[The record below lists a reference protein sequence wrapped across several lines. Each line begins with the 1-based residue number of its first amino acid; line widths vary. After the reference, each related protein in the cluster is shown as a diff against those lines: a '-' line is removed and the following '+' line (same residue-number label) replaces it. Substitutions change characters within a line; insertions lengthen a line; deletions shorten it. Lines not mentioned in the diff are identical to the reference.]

1 MNNKKLT
8 ANTYYKMVTD
18 HRESQLFFSAL
29 KLDIFSCLD
38 NRISIEEIADKTKYN
53 PRNLKLLLN
62 ALVSIH
68 LIEKHQDQYVNTEE
82 GKFYLSKSSEYYIG
96 DAILFR
102 NEMMSLDNI
111 ENRVKFGPDKII
123 ADHNQG
129 QKVYDFTKL
138 AKVCIPEIYLWR
150 IEPLIN
156 LMNKIYQDT
165 EPSKI
170 LDLGGGSGAMGI
182 ELCKAFPNAKG
193 VIFEEPKVSVV
204 AEYLVSKN
212 NLNSRITVQK
222 GDFIKDDIG
231 NGYDIIIAS
240 GIIDFAK
247 DHLNNFIKKLYDAL
261 NKNGIIYLITH
272 GFSED
277 YLEPSETILGW
288 LSSHLDGLDLL
299 LPDKVIQDAMMASG
313 FRLYKQDKSGNH
325 SIKVYQK

>member
-1 MNNKKLT
+1 MNNKKLV
-8 ANTYYKMVTD
+8 ANTYYKMVTN
-18 HRESQLFFSAL
+18 HRESQLFFAAL
-29 KLDIFSCLD
+29 KLDIFSYLD
-38 NRISIEEIADKTKYN
+38 NEISIEEIADPSTYDI
-53 PRNLKLLLN
+53 RNLKLILN
-62 ALVSIH
+62 ALASIH
-68 LIEKHQDQYVNTEE
+68 LIEKHENKFVNTEE
-82 GKFYLSKSSEYYIG
+82 GKLYLSKSSKYYIG

-111 ENRVKFGPDKII
+111 ENRVRFGPDKTI

-156 LMNKIYQDT
+156 LMNKIYQDS
-165 EPSKI
+165 EPNKI

-182 ELCKAFPNAKG
+182 ELCKAFPNSKG
-193 VIFEEPKVSVV
+193 VIFEEPKVSLV
-204 AEYLVSKN
+204 AEDLISKN
-212 NLNSRITVQK
+212 NLSTRVSVQK

-231 NGYDIIIAS
+231 SGYDIIIAS

-247 DHLNNFIKKLYDAL
+247 DHLQDFVKKLYDAL

-288 LSSHLDGLDLL
+288 LSSHLDGLNLL
-299 LPDKVIQDAMMASG
+299 LPDKVIQDAMTDSG

>member
-1 MNNKKLT
+1 MNNNKL
-8 ANTYYKMVTD
+8 AINTYYTMVNNY
-18 HRESQLFFSAL
+18 RETQLFFAAL
-29 KLDIFSCLD
+29 KLDIFSYLD
-38 NRISIEEIADKTKYN
+38 DEILIEEIANQSKYDI
-53 PRNLKLLLN
+53 RNLKLTLN
-62 ALVSIH
+62 ALASIK
-68 LIEKHQDQYVNTEE
+68 LIEKHQNKYVNTEE
-82 GKFYLSKSSEYYIG
+82 GKIYLSKLSKYYIG

-111 ENRVKFGPDKII
+111 ENRVRYGPDKAI
-123 ADHNQG
+123 AQHNQG

-165 EPSKI
+165 KPSKI

-182 ELCKAFPNAKG
+182 ELCKAFPSSKG
-193 VIFEEPKVSVV
+193 VIFEEPNVSLV
-204 AEYLVSKN
+204 AEDLVSKN
-212 NLNSRITVQK
+212 NLSSRITVQK

-247 DHLNNFIKKLYDAL
+247 DHLQDFVKKLYDAL

-299 LPDKVIQDAMMASG
+299 LPDKVIQDAMTSNG
-313 FRLYKQDKSGNH
+313 FKLYSQDKSGNH

>member
-1 MNNKKLT
+1 MDNKNLL
-8 ANTYYKMVTD
+8 ANTYYTMVSN

-29 KLDIFSCLD
+29 QLDIFSYLD
-38 NRISIEEIADKTKYN
+38 EEISIEELADRTNYN
-53 PRNLKLLLN
+53 MRNLKLLLN
-62 ALVSIH
+62 ALAAIH
-68 LIEKHQDQYVNTEE
+68 LIDKHQDKYVNTIE
-82 GKFYLSKSSEYYIG
+82 GQKYLSKASTSYLGES
-96 DAILFR
+96 ILFR
-102 NEMMSLDNI
+102 NVMMSLDNI
-111 ENRVKFGPDKII
+111 ENRVRFGPDNTITE
-123 ADHNQG
+123 HNQG
-129 QKVYDFTKL
+129 QKVYDFAKL

-150 IEPLIN
+150 IEPLIA

-182 ELCKAFPNAKG
+182 ELCKIFPNAKG
-193 VIFEEPKVSVV
+193 VIFEGPKVSLV
-204 AEYLVSKN
+204 AEDLVSKN
-212 NLNSRITVQK
+212 NLNSRITIQE

-247 DHLNNFIKKLYDAL
+247 DHLDNFIKKLYDAL

-277 YLEPSETILGW
+277 YLEPSETVLGW

-299 LPDKVIQDAMMASG
+299 LPDKVIQDSMTDRG
-313 FRLYKQDKSGNH
+313 FRLYKQDKSGNL

>member
-1 MNNKKLT
+1 MDNNNIL
-8 ANTYYKMVTD
+8 ADTYYTMVD
-18 HRESQLFFSAL
+18 NHRESQLFFSAL
-29 KLDIFSCLD
+29 KLDIFSYLD
-38 NRISIEEIADKTKYN
+38 EETDIEELAHRTNYN
-53 PRNLKLLLN
+53 MRNLKLLLN
-62 ALVSIH
+62 ALSAIH
-68 LIEKHQDQYVNTEE
+68 LIEKHDDKYVNTIE
-82 GKFYLSKSSEYYIG
+82 GHQYLSKSSAYYLG
-96 DAILFR
+96 ESILFR

-111 ENRVKFGPDKII
+111 ENRVRYGPDKTITQ
-123 ADHNQG
+123 HNQG
-129 QKVYDFTKL
+129 QKVYDFSKL
-138 AKVCIPEIYLWR
+138 AEVSISEIYLWR
-150 IEPLIN
+150 IKPLIN
-156 LMNKIYQDT
+156 LMKEIYQDT
-165 EPSKI
+165 EPGRI

-182 ELCKAFPNAKG
+182 ELCKTFPNAEG
-193 VIFEEPKVSVV
+193 IIFEGPKVSLV
-204 AEYLVSKN
+204 AEGLVSKN
-212 NLNSRITVQK
+212 NLSSRITVQK

-247 DHLNNFIKKLYDAL
+247 DHLNDFIKKLYDAL

-299 LPDKVIQDAMMASG
+299 LPDKIIQDAMTDSG